1 MNKKEA
7 IAKLIKQYIQ
17 IQSIEEEIKDI
28 KTEIKE
34 SGLNP
39 SVIANVAKAMANGK
53 ADELKQKSEEVL
65 NTIEVARS

>member
-28 KTEIKE
+28 KAEIKE
-34 SGLNP
+34 SGLNA